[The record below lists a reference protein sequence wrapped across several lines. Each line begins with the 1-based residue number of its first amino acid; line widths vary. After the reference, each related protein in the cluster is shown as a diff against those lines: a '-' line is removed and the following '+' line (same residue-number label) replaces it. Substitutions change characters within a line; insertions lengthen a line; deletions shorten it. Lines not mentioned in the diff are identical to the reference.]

1 MIKKFKHR
9 FLSIHLLPVTGLFI
23 LLTIN
28 SCYYD
33 KAELLYPPNTCDTA
47 TVTYSGSIVPILSAN
62 CITCHGGSIPAG
74 GIDLSIYSNVKLQ
87 VDNGKLWGSVS
98 QAPGYKPMPRNSDK
112 LSDCNLDKIKL
123 WILAGAPNN

>member
-1 MIKKFKHR
+1 MIKKYKHR
-9 FLSIHLLPVTGLFI
+9 FLSITVLLAIGAFI
-23 LLTIN
+23 LTIG
-28 SCYYD
+28 SCSYD

-47 TVTYSGSIVPILSAN
+47 TVTYSVSIVPILSAN

-74 GIDLSIYSNVKLQ
+74 GIDLSIYSNVKQQ
-87 VDNGKLWGSVS
+87 VDNGKLWGAVS

-112 LSDCNLDKIKL
+112 LNDCNLNKIKL